1 MSLLSPVDQARS
13 EPMPPQ
19 ERLTIRVSTGVGEG
33 RTRLSAFDAALVSA
47 GVANF
52 NLVRLSSVIPPGADV
67 LTIGGPQLM
76 AGVHGDRLYCVYAEA
91 YASTP
96 QEQAWAGVAWSR
108 RKDGSGEGLFVE
120 HGGASE
126 ATVTHDLRMSLAD
139 LSHRRGSDFVEA
151 GSVTTSIECVDHPV
165 CALVIA
171 TYYSAPW
178 SRHDC

>member
-1 MSLLSPVDQARS
+1 MSLLSPVDEARGGQV
-13 EPMPPQ
+13 PPR
-19 ERLTIRVSTGVGEG
+19 ERLTIRVSAGVGEG

-67 LTIGGPQLM
+67 LSVGGPQLM

-91 YASTP
+91 YASIP
-96 QEQAWAGVAWSR
+96 QEEAWAGVAWSR
-108 RKDGSGEGLFVE
+108 RNDDSGEGLFVE
-120 HGGASE
+120 HGGVSE

-151 GSVTTSIECVDHPV
+151 GLVTTSTRCVDHPV

-171 TYYSAPW
+171 TYYSAGW
-178 SRHDC
+178 SDRDH